1 MADIAMFDFV
11 NLFKNPGTSG
21 KPDIPSTANLL
32 MFAGYHAYGDAPLAT
47 YVRIASLPSN
57 ASNPACIQDK
67 LNNWWGLQPTGDH
80 VDVRWF
86 GAKVDDITD
95 DGPALRAALKSLLPT
110 DYSFGRDFRVRTV
123 YVPQGT
129 MRIADE
135 IIQVGQPPVSVT
147 VSLKVRGVTI
157 RGSGPQTTTVLFTTP
172 NTLGFHFDGGAGLPS
187 SFSLAGGGMQSINI
201 SLLDTLTGKHG
212 VHMQGNNLT
221 QPNECGFEDVRISTG
236 EKAEWETPFNINGSE
251 KTTEAAGI
259 RFLSI
264 RNIFLGH
271 PSMFALSAASVIG
284 LTINRA
290 GAFGVRKARPDDPP
304 SGPVSRL
311 NFYIYG
317 TTALQSTIVQLSE
330 MNIQD
335 TLWIYDCLSANVS
348 GYIKN
353 VAFASGA
360 KACSFYG
367 TLAGGGYFTSAI
379 TAQSPVIVAD
389 SEGNAK
395 YVAKI

>member
-32 MFAGYHAYGDAPLAT
+32 MFAGYYAYGDAPLAT

-67 LNNWWGLQPTGDH
+67 LTNWWGLQPTGDH

-86 GAKVDDITD
+86 GAKVDNMTD
-95 DGPALRAALKSLLPT
+95 DGPALRAALKSLLPNP
-110 DYSFGRDFRVRTV
+110 YGFGRELGVRTV
-123 YVPQGT
+123 YVPLGT

-135 IIQVGQPPVSVT
+135 IPPVGQPPI
-147 VSLKVRGVTI
+147 SLRVRGVTI

-172 NTLGFHFDGGAGLPS
+172 NTMGFHFDGGAGLPS
-187 SFSLAGGGMQSINI
+187 SFRLAGGGLQSINI

-212 VHMQGNNLT
+212 VHMQGNNIA
-221 QPNECGFEDVRISTG
+221 QPNECVFEDVRIST
-236 EKAEWETPFNINGSE
+236 ETLAEWEIPFNINGSE
-251 KTTEAAGI
+251 KTIEPAGV

-264 RNIFLGH
+264 RNLFLGN

-290 GAFGVRKARPDDPP
+290 GAFGFPKVPLTVPP
-304 SGPVSRL
+304 TLPVSKL

-317 TTALQSTIVQLSE
+317 TTALKSTIVQLSE

-335 TLWIYDCLSANVS
+335 TLWIYDCLSANVT

-353 VAFASGA
+353 VAFAPGA

-367 TLAGGGYFTSAI
+367 TLAGGGYFTSA
-379 TAQSPVIVAD
+379 TLPQSPVIVAD